1 MTLAVAT
8 LVLTVPLFMKASAI
22 EMDPA
27 LSAAH
32 SMFYNGRY
40 ADAVAATAALCTR
53 DAATLAACE
62 LRTSALHFRLRDV
75 MGNSSDKQQQFT
87 QCAACPDLLA
97 TFELETKRGQE
108 TARKRLIAS
117 PGDDDTLFYLGKL
130 DLNYVWMQLGT
141 LGRRSG
147 WSEYWE
153 ARRSLDK
160 VLKQNPRNVRAKV
173 ARAWID
179 YAVATNMAGGMRW
192 LLGGGSRKRGLQ
204 AVREAAVADAT
215 RFVRAEASF
224 SLWDMQVRERDF
236 AGARATALGLA
247 SDFPDNPDLRKFL
260 EAHAGDVS
268 ERTGK

>member
-1 MTLAVAT
+1 MILAVTT
-8 LVLTVPLFMKASAI
+8 LVLAAPLFMNASGND
-22 EMDPA
+22 MDPA

-32 SMFYNGRY
+32 TMFYNGRY
-40 ADAVAATAALCTR
+40 ADAVTATAALCTR
-53 DAATLAACE
+53 DVAALAACE
-62 LRTSALHFRLRDV
+62 LRTSALHFQLRRLIGD
-75 MGNSSDKQQQFT
+75 SSDGRQKFA

-108 TARKRLIAS
+108 AARKRLNAS

-130 DLNYVWMQLGT
+130 DLNYVWLQLGT
-141 LGRRSG
+141 LGRKTG

-160 VLKQNPRNVRAKV
+160 VLRQNPRHVRAKV

-215 RFVRAEASF
+215 MFVRAEAGF
-224 SLWDMQVRERDF
+224 SLWDMQVRERDI
-236 AGARATALGLA
+236 AGARATALILA
-247 SDFPDNPDLRKFL
+247 GDFPDNPDLQKFL
-260 EAHAGDVS
+260 ETHVDDVS
-268 ERTGK
+268 ERAGR